1 MLQVN
6 RLAVLRELSHAG
18 SFSAAA
24 AALSFTQSAVS
35 QQISA
40 FEREVGTQLVERG
53 RRGVTLTEAGQM
65 LVSHAEEILG
75 RLADA
80 ERELAAYVGLRA
92 GRLRLAAFESAGATL
107 IPPAVAR
114 FHELH
119 PDVELG
125 VTQMEPEEA
134 SAALRG
140 RQLDLAVVYD
150 LEPPTG
156 LLGDDLEL
164 TYLFDDRYAAVVSR
178 DHPLA
183 DRGRVALEQLADDV
197 WINTTRR
204 DLCNRIILASCE
216 QAGFR
221 PKVGFEVDEI
231 ATSQGLVAG
240 GMGVTL
246 LPDLALG
253 SRHERLV
260 VKQLGR
266 DAPVRHV
273 WAARVAGR
281 YRTPA
286 SEAMVSILRDEVARR
301 GDWFD
306 HR

>member
-1 MLQVN
+1 MLAVN
-6 RLAVLRELSHAG
+6 RLAVLRQLARTG

-24 AALSFTQSAVS
+24 AALSFTQPAVS
-35 QQISA
+35 QQIA
-40 FEREVGTQLVERG
+40 ALEREVGTQLVERG
-53 RRGVTLTEAGQM
+53 RRGVTLTEAGEI
-65 LVSHAEEILG
+65 LVGHAEEILG

-119 PDVELG
+119 RDVELR

-134 SAALRG
+134 SAALLN
-140 RQLDLAVVYD
+140 RQIDLAVVYD

-156 LLGDDLEL
+156 LLGEELEL

-183 DRGRVALEQLADDV
+183 DNERVGLDELADDV
-197 WINTTRR
+197 WINTPRR
-204 DLCNRIILASCE
+204 DLCNRIIVASCE

-231 ATSQGLVAG
+231 ATSQGLVAN

-253 SRHERLV
+253 SRHDGLV
-260 VKQLGR
+260 VKPLGD

-286 SEAMVSILRDEVARR
+286 SEAMVAILHDEVARR
-301 GDWFD
+301 ADWFVG
-306 HR
+306 R